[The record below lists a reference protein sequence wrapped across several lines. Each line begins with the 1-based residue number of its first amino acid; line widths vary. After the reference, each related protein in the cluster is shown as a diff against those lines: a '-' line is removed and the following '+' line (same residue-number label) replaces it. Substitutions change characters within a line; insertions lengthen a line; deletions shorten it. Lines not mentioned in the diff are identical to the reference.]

1 MWWPISTSKSHPGKY
16 VEAPITLKP
25 SFRIFWIKGEK
36 GSSCVTLNHPTNQD
50 DLKGSSNTRYLLL
63 FPQQWLDSH
72 IYPISKKYRDAEAK
86 VVSQSGPHQYEC
98 ELYVSPSPPKFLK

>member
-63 FPQQWLDSH
+63 FPHNCILTCSV
-72 IYPISKKYRDAEAK
+72 SKKYRDAEAK
-86 VVSQSGPHQYEC
+86 VVSQAGPHQYEC